1 MEIKMRK
8 HILTSLIVIAFSS
21 SVFAQSSRMG
31 SASSTQLLVVPSAK
45 HLSGGGAVASA
56 TGMDAAFWNPAGLAM
71 SESGVDA
78 IFSNRQYIA
87 DIQNNFFG
95 IATNIGEYRMAT
107 NVRTFN
113 IGDINET
120 TVFSPDGTGQ
130 VFTPNFSIVGASI
143 SKKLSDNTSVGLTAN
158 YVRESFGRVSASGV
172 AYDLGVQYKGLLGR
186 EGLDVGFALKN
197 FGSPVKYEGPGLG
210 VFAEPSDADRPNE
223 YYKLDVAAFD
233 LPFTFDMGLSYNV
246 AGVDVGATYTSN
258 YYSTDELKFSAG
270 YKFEG
275 LGSVGVGFQTSGAA
289 QEIEHHDDD
298 HDHGDEDWYT
308 NPSDGVSF
316 GASLDM
322 SRFVGMNLSV
332 DYSMLPMGDFGTNSV
347 IALRFAF

>member
-1 MEIKMRK
+1 MRK
-8 HILTSLIVIAFSS
+8 HILISLLVVAFSS
-21 SVFAQSSRMG
+21 YLFAQSSRMG

-71 SESGVDA
+71 SESGIDA
-78 IFSNRQYIA
+78 IISNRQYIA

-95 IATNIGEYRMAT
+95 IATNIGEYRMAA

-130 VFTPNFSIVGASI
+130 VFTPNFSIVGASV

-158 YVRESFGRVSASGV
+158 YIRESFGRVSASGV

-197 FGSPVKYEGPGLG
+197 FGSPVKYDGPGLG

-223 YYKLDVAAFD
+223 YYKIDVAAFD
-233 LPFTFDMGLSYNV
+233 LPFTFDMGLNYNIV
-246 AGVDVGATYTSN
+246 GVDIGATYTSN
-258 YYSTDELKFSAG
+258 YYSTDELKLSAG

-298 HDHGDEDWYT
+298 DHDHGDEDWYT

-322 SRFVGMNLSV
+322 SRFIGMNLSV

>member
-1 MEIKMRK
+1 MRK